1 MITKLSFHSR
11 IVFWGSL
18 IILVIISQL
27 SFGIVMADSSDSVIL
42 GTEDDSPTITI
53 TSVSTGLDE
62 IGDWEY
68 KVLYGDQPLAVCKAP
83 PTRHVFGG
91 GHIAAVWELGWREG
105 RQYAKTLGDAGKVLC
120 FRGEFSDSRLGR
132 RSYHYK
138 GVYLDPLKTSELS
151 SESQEGDSA
160 ISVDHDTITIETK
173 FRGVGV
179 IGVFPTPI
187 INSDTW
193 VRRLIPR
200 TTTCDGFVFLK
211 YTRTNPLQG
220 SPAVWRHAWTDYSGS
235 SYTIPKSEYNK
246 NIRICFAGQ
255 YLNKED
261 KWHFKHHD
269 EFYRRDPASTSRP
282 YEFYRDPDSNPQPSS
297 SGDSSNRNVD
307 PTVDSTCEDINN
319 NCQALETLNSI
330 LNYMAIIIFP
340 ITIIMII
347 VGGIQYSIAR
357 DNPEAVASARSRIY
371 KAVLALILLI
381 SLWTF
386 LQWLIPGGILGG

>member
-11 IVFWGSL
+11 VVFWGSL

-27 SFGIVMADSSDSVIL
+27 SFGIVMADSSNSLIS

-53 TSVSTGLDE
+53 TSASTGLVDT
-62 IGDWEY
+62 IKKWEY
-68 KVLYGDQPLAVCKAP
+68 KVLHGDQPRAVCKEP
-83 PTRHVFGG
+83 ETRHVVGG
-91 GHIAAVWELGWREG
+91 GNIAALWEVGWQEG
-105 RQYAKTLGDAGKVLC
+105 RQYVKTLGDAGKVLC
-120 FRGEFSDSRLGR
+120 FRGKFPDN
-132 RSYHYK
+132 SYHYR

-160 ISVDHDTITIETK
+160 ISVDQDTITIETK
-173 FRGVGV
+173 FRSVGV
-179 IGVFPTPI
+179 IGVTPTPI

-193 VRRLIPR
+193 VRRIIPQ

-211 YTRTNPLQG
+211 YTRPSPLHPI
-220 SPAVWRHAWTDYSGS
+220 PATWRHAWTDYSGS
-235 SYTIPKSEYNK
+235 SYTIPESEYNK

-269 EFYRRDPASTSRP
+269 EFYRDPASNFQL
-282 YEFYRDPDSNPQPSS
+282 YEFDRANSNSQPSS
-297 SGDSSNRNVD
+297 SGGSSNRNVD